1 MEGPNMEEAGSS
13 FPQRMASAR
22 KRVSVACQTDAP
34 YGSVSPSS
42 LGQPNRTAS
51 SGLLAV
57 NSASTPAT
65 SSRAT
70 TTSPATE
77 EQTLR
82 VTIQHFSKMV
92 DTLCSPCKRING
104 VPWRI
109 MVMPKQHMVQK
120 KNQKCMGFFLQ
131 CCPDNTYSD
140 AWTCQS
146 VAEMRLIAQKP
157 GVQNFVRKTTHVY
170 SAKENDWGYSCF
182 MTWADVLDESQGYI
196 KDDRVTLEITVKA
209 EAPKNMMSREDFRR
223 SIDQWYNLAEMQLAR
238 GQVDLSIEA
247 NAQALKFCKDKDKQS
262 QEKLEAQRER
272 LVNHKLVESIHRIEK
287 VKDVPKGTGDALRP
301 TSLRQALTG
310 AQKSATTSKAT
321 KVIKKER
328 RSIVQQGK
336 KSGSTPA
343 VKNSDRK
350 SGEGED
356 DNSNSLSSEEA
367 KQRTDKTEKT
377 EVKQNV
383 ETRKQRSRSL
393 SDSDTMKIFS
403 KKDMLTDQA
412 LLDDEDGAGDGNTVS
427 PGLDEGK
434 RSTEIVKIDDDDVN
448 AVKSRNSL
456 DTNTGNTEDK
466 TRGESGD
473 LAHSEDDSSDYG
485 ENGIREMCG
494 CGLHHHRDACRH
506 SSISSLEP
514 EDEDLENEN
523 YEENITEHTAVE
535 MCENGCQTEDSGDIE
550 TPQLTTLAAAA
561 TPTPETTPSLVTTS
575 PPVQTATRERRHAGS
590 GIAKDSSLFRDNVA
604 KMAESTEEVLQKI
617 MQTREQQPQVEKI
630 SEADQQRLLQFCI
643 KNFGIDNFDMIPP
656 ELAGSD
662 ETMRCFTATLNAIMQ
677 KRLEIISDDHGTCC
691 LASGLCTVHSNR
703 IYKAAESF
711 VKVVEQMFESEIL
724 TATFAKMSFMSN
736 VSSEEVPKK
745 ISKSAAVTNG
755 GKSTARK
762 TTAAHKKLPQPQTTQ
777 QQQRPVSPPS
787 EPPSEFAVSLSEADD
802 EESIDDFE
810 ELHSACLSGED
821 VEQQMRELLNEI
833 SHCRVHDLIL
843 DKIESMEK
851 EPNNSSIGLRALLV
865 QLFNY
870 SQTLSVTGDRMETMV
885 AQAREVQQII
895 QGPDALRAAEQMKRN
910 EEKLTETEAAL
921 KQARADLAKE
931 LEHKKKAEQ
940 LRMAES
946 SKLKEETAKT
956 EQLTAQLKE
965 ARNNLKKMEKK
976 TKQDETRIGTLE
988 AEKFDLEDKVKSLKK
1003 ELDQIKKKAAEDRS
1017 KAKKEKERDAEQVRR
1032 LESEALEREAERDRE
1047 RQQHEEFRR
1056 DAKNRE
1062 QKWEK
1067 ERKQHMSQIA
1077 ALIER
1082 ARSAEVAQVG
1092 MMLSAGVNV
1101 LEKTRDEA
1109 ALNLAEAED
1118 NLKRARTHSDME
1130 TMRRS
1135 VAEWKCAHDDC
1146 VSAISQARSEFEAAC
1161 DAIRKGQRTLAQL
1174 TDLKIPSAP
1183 ALPKVVRLPPVQV
1196 VQPST
1201 PACPATTTSVSSVI
1215 QPPPAGVIGQPRT
1228 PQNNRYSSH
1237 VSPRDS
1243 TSASSSSAHV
1253 PQSPSSSSR
1262 SVSGNL
1268 PTAPPPTA
1276 QLFERSPMKQPL
1288 PIGVRPG
1295 PVPTPASLPMDDSA
1309 VPSAATPAASP
1320 WSWSTPL
1327 GNLADIRPL
1336 RPASEQAHP
1345 LLQQQTHHEMW
1356 RNGTTTDSSQVR
1368 APPGYNLGWGGV
1380 NGSSISSPSQ
1390 SLNQNSSFWRGAAG
1404 GGGVPPGQQ
1413 QYKYSAADKYPM
1425 HVPSFWDSYSILVKE
1440 LAKEFSNNKKKE
1452 CLRLRSKWPK
1462 LGASGRSEMRPH
1474 ARCTLRDD
1482 GWNRGATIA
1491 SAKELAFDRLHFL

>member
-1 MEGPNMEEAGSS
+1 
-13 FPQRMASAR
+13 
-22 KRVSVACQTDAP
+22 
-34 YGSVSPSS
+34 
-42 LGQPNRTAS
+42 
-51 SGLLAV
+51 
-57 NSASTPAT
+57 
-65 SSRAT
+65 
-70 TTSPATE
+70 
-77 EQTLR
+77 
-82 VTIQHFSKMV
+82 
-92 DTLCSPCKRING
+92 
-104 VPWRI
+104 
-109 MVMPKQHMVQK
+109 
-120 KNQKCMGFFLQ
+120 
-131 CCPDNTYSD
+131 
-140 AWTCQS
+140 
-146 VAEMRLIAQKP
+146 
-157 GVQNFVRKTTHVY
+157 
-170 SAKENDWGYSCF
+170 
-182 MTWADVLDESQGYI
+182 
-196 KDDRVTLEITVKA
+196 
-209 EAPKNMMSREDFRR
+209 
-223 SIDQWYNLAEMQLAR
+223 
-238 GQVDLSIEA
+238 
-247 NAQALKFCKDKDKQS
+247 
-262 QEKLEAQRER
+262 
-272 LVNHKLVESIHRIEK
+272 
-287 VKDVPKGTGDALRP
+287 
-301 TSLRQALTG
+301 
-310 AQKSATTSKAT
+310 
-321 KVIKKER
+321 
-328 RSIVQQGK
+328 
-336 KSGSTPA
+336 
-343 VKNSDRK
+343 
-350 SGEGED
+350 
-356 DNSNSLSSEEA
+356 
-367 KQRTDKTEKT
+367 
-377 EVKQNV
+377 
-383 ETRKQRSRSL
+383 
-393 SDSDTMKIFS
+393 
-403 KKDMLTDQA
+403 
-412 LLDDEDGAGDGNTVS
+412 
-427 PGLDEGK
+427 
-434 RSTEIVKIDDDDVN
+434 
-448 AVKSRNSL
+448 
-456 DTNTGNTEDK
+456 
-466 TRGESGD
+466 
-473 LAHSEDDSSDYG
+473 
-485 ENGIREMCG
+485 
-494 CGLHHHRDACRH
+494 
-506 SSISSLEP
+506 
-514 EDEDLENEN
+514 
-523 YEENITEHTAVE
+523 
-535 MCENGCQTEDSGDIE
+535 
-550 TPQLTTLAAAA
+550 
-561 TPTPETTPSLVTTS
+561 
-575 PPVQTATRERRHAGS
+575 
-590 GIAKDSSLFRDNVA
+590 
-604 KMAESTEEVLQKI
+604 
-617 MQTREQQPQVEKI
+617 
-630 SEADQQRLLQFCI
+630 
-643 KNFGIDNFDMIPP
+643 MIPP

-724 TATFAKMSFMSN
+724 TATFAKMSFMSS

-745 ISKSAAVTNG
+745 ISKTSAVTNG
-755 GKSTARK
+755 GKSAARK
-762 TTAAHKKLPQPQTTQ
+762 TTAAHKKPPQTQAT
-777 QQQRPVSPPS
+777 QQQRPISPPS

-895 QGPDALRAAEQMKRN
+895 QGPDAMRAAEQMKRN

-940 LRMAES
+940 LRVAES

-1003 ELDQIKKKAAEDRS
+1003 ELDLVKKKAVEDRS
-1017 KAKKEKERDAEQVRR
+1017 KAKKEKERDADQVRR

-1047 RQQHEEFRR
+1047 RQQYEDLRR
-1056 DAKNRE
+1056 DVKNRE

-1067 ERKQHMSQIA
+1067 ERKQHMAQMA
-1077 ALIER
+1077 ALLER
-1082 ARSAEVAQVG
+1082 ARTAEVAQVG
-1092 MMLSAGVNV
+1092 MMLTAGVTA

-1109 ALNLAEAED
+1109 ALNLTEAED

-1146 VSAISQARSEFEAAC
+1146 VSAISQARSDFEAAC

-1183 ALPKVVRLPPVQV
+1183 VLPKVVRLPPVQV

-1201 PACPATTTSVSSVI
+1201 PACPTATTSVSSVI

-1237 VSPRDS
+1237 VSPRDN
-1243 TSASSSSAHV
+1243 APGSSSNTHV

-1268 PTAPPPTA
+1268 STAPPPTA

-1295 PVPTPASLPMDDSA
+1295 PVPTPATLPMDDTA
-1309 VPSAATPAASP
+1309 VPSAAAPAASP

-1336 RPASEQAHP
+1336 RPASEHAHP
-1345 LLQQQTHHEMW
+1345 LLQQTTHHEMW
-1356 RNGTTTDSSQVR
+1356 RNGASSDSSQVR
-1368 APPGYNLGWGGV
+1368 APPGYSLGWGGV

-1390 SLNQNSSFWRGAAG
+1390 GLNQNSSFWRGATGNAA
-1404 GGGVPPGQQ
+1404 VPPGQQ

-1425 HVPSFWDSYSILVKE
+1425 QYFDS
-1440 LAKEFSNNKKKE
+1440 
-1452 CLRLRSKWPK
+1452 
-1462 LGASGRSEMRPH
+1462 
-1474 ARCTLRDD
+1474 
-1482 GWNRGATIA
+1482 
-1491 SAKELAFDRLHFL
+1491 

>member
-1 MEGPNMEEAGSS
+1 MEEAGSS
-13 FPQRMASAR
+13 FPQRVTTVK
-22 KRVSVACQTDAP
+22 KRVSVACQTEAP
-34 YGSVSPSS
+34 YGTGSHAS
-42 LGQPNRTAS
+42 LDQPNRTVS
-51 SGLLAV
+51 SGILAA
-57 NSASTPAT
+57 NPATTPAT

-70 TTSPATE
+70 TASPATE

-272 LVNHKLVESIHRIEK
+272 LVNHKLVEI
-287 VKDVPKGTGDALRP
+287 KDVPKGTGDALRP

-328 RSIVQQGK
+328 RAIVPQGK
-336 KSGSTPA
+336 KNGSLA
-343 VKNSDRK
+343 LKGSERK

-356 DNSNSLSSEEA
+356 DNSNSLSSEES
-367 KQRTDKTEKT
+367 KQKVERGEKSET
-377 EVKQNV
+377 KQNV
-383 ETRKQRSRSL
+383 EARKQRSRSL
-393 SDSDTMKIFS
+393 SDSDTMKTFS
-403 KKDMLTDQA
+403 RKEMLTDQA
-412 LLDDEDGAGDGNTVS
+412 LLDEEDTGDDHTTS
-427 PGLDEGK
+427 PGSEDNKTIAEQ
-434 RSTEIVKIDDDDVN
+434 VKENEDKEVE
-448 AVKSRNSL
+448 AAKSRNSL
-456 DTNTGNTEDK
+456 EPQNGVIDEKLGS
-466 TRGESGD
+466 RGDCGD

-494 CGLHHHRDACRH
+494 CGLHHHRDVCH

-514 EDEDLENEN
+514 DDEELDNEN
-523 YEENITEHTAVE
+523 YEDHIGEHVEVE
-535 MCENGCQTEDSGDIE
+535 MCENGCQTEDSGDME
-550 TPQLTTLAAAA
+550 SPQLNALTA
-561 TPTPETTPSLVTTS
+561 TVTPVTDSAPSLVTASS
-575 PPVQTATRERRHAGS
+575 PIQAATRERRHAAS
-590 GIAKDSSLFRDNVA
+590 GINKDSLFRDNVA

-643 KNFGIDNFDMIPP
+643 KNFGIDNFCQDMIPP

-745 ISKSAAVTNG
+745 IPKTSTVSNG
-755 GKSTARK
+755 GKSARK
-762 TTAAHKKLPQPQTTQ
+762 TVAAQRRLPHPQAAQ

-787 EPPSEFAVSLSEADD
+787 EPPSEFAVSLSEAED

-910 EEKLTETEAAL
+910 EEKLAETEAAW
-921 KQARADLAKE
+921 KQARADLMKE

-956 EQLTAQLKE
+956 EQLTVQLKE
-965 ARNNLKKMEKK
+965 ARSNLKKMEKK
-976 TKQDETRIGTLE
+976 AKQDETRIGSLE

-1003 ELDQIKKKAAEDRS
+1003 ELDQVKKKAAEDRS

-1032 LESEALEREAERDRE
+1032 LESEALEREGERDRE

-1056 DAKNRE
+1056 DVKNRE

-1067 ERKQHMSQIA
+1067 ERKQHISQIT
-1077 ALIER
+1077 ALLER

-1092 MMLSAGVNV
+1092 MMLAAGVSV

-1146 VSAISQARSEFEAAC
+1146 VSTISQTRIEFEAAC
-1161 DAIRKGQRTLAQL
+1161 DSIRKGQRTLAQL
-1174 TDLKIPSAP
+1174 TDLKVPSP
-1183 ALPKVVRLPPVQV
+1183 PVLPKVVRLPPVQV

-1201 PACPATTTSVSSVI
+1201 PACTTIPTSVSAVI

-1228 PQNNRYSSH
+1228 PQSNRYSSH

-1243 TSASSSSAHV
+1243 TPTTSNSHT
-1253 PQSPSSSSR
+1253 PQTPSSSR
-1262 SVSGNL
+1262 SVAGSL
-1268 PTAPPPTA
+1268 SSAPPPTT
-1276 QLFERSPMKQPL
+1276 QLFERSPIKQPL

-1295 PVPTPASLPMDDSA
+1295 PGLAPTTLPLDESA
-1309 VPSAATPAASP
+1309 VPSAAAPAASP

-1327 GNLADIRPL
+1327 GSLADIRPL

-1345 LLQQQTHHEMW
+1345 LLQQQSHHEIW

-1380 NGSSISSPSQ
+1380 NGNSIASPSSQ
-1390 SLNQNSSFWRGAAG
+1390 GSNQNSSFHSWRGSNGSTA
-1404 GGGVPPGQQ
+1404 VPPGQPQ
-1413 QYKYSAADKYPM
+1413 FKYSPADKYSM
-1425 HVPSFWDSYSILVKE
+1425 QYYDS
-1440 LAKEFSNNKKKE
+1440 
-1452 CLRLRSKWPK
+1452 
-1462 LGASGRSEMRPH
+1462 
-1474 ARCTLRDD
+1474 
-1482 GWNRGATIA
+1482 
-1491 SAKELAFDRLHFL
+1491 

>member
-1 MEGPNMEEAGSS
+1 
-13 FPQRMASAR
+13 
-22 KRVSVACQTDAP
+22 
-34 YGSVSPSS
+34 
-42 LGQPNRTAS
+42 
-51 SGLLAV
+51 
-57 NSASTPAT
+57 
-65 SSRAT
+65 
-70 TTSPATE
+70 
-77 EQTLR
+77 
-82 VTIQHFSKMV
+82 
-92 DTLCSPCKRING
+92 
-104 VPWRI
+104 
-109 MVMPKQHMVQK
+109 
-120 KNQKCMGFFLQ
+120 
-131 CCPDNTYSD
+131 
-140 AWTCQS
+140 
-146 VAEMRLIAQKP
+146 
-157 GVQNFVRKTTHVY
+157 
-170 SAKENDWGYSCF
+170 
-182 MTWADVLDESQGYI
+182 
-196 KDDRVTLEITVKA
+196 
-209 EAPKNMMSREDFRR
+209 
-223 SIDQWYNLAEMQLAR
+223 
-238 GQVDLSIEA
+238 
-247 NAQALKFCKDKDKQS
+247 
-262 QEKLEAQRER
+262 
-272 LVNHKLVESIHRIEK
+272 
-287 VKDVPKGTGDALRP
+287 
-301 TSLRQALTG
+301 
-310 AQKSATTSKAT
+310 
-321 KVIKKER
+321 
-328 RSIVQQGK
+328 
-336 KSGSTPA
+336 
-343 VKNSDRK
+343 
-350 SGEGED
+350 
-356 DNSNSLSSEEA
+356 
-367 KQRTDKTEKT
+367 
-377 EVKQNV
+377 
-383 ETRKQRSRSL
+383 
-393 SDSDTMKIFS
+393 
-403 KKDMLTDQA
+403 
-412 LLDDEDGAGDGNTVS
+412 
-427 PGLDEGK
+427 
-434 RSTEIVKIDDDDVN
+434 
-448 AVKSRNSL
+448 
-456 DTNTGNTEDK
+456 
-466 TRGESGD
+466 
-473 LAHSEDDSSDYG
+473 
-485 ENGIREMCG
+485 
-494 CGLHHHRDACRH
+494 
-506 SSISSLEP
+506 
-514 EDEDLENEN
+514 
-523 YEENITEHTAVE
+523 
-535 MCENGCQTEDSGDIE
+535 
-550 TPQLTTLAAAA
+550 
-561 TPTPETTPSLVTTS
+561 
-575 PPVQTATRERRHAGS
+575 
-590 GIAKDSSLFRDNVA
+590 
-604 KMAESTEEVLQKI
+604 
-617 MQTREQQPQVEKI
+617 
-630 SEADQQRLLQFCI
+630 
-643 KNFGIDNFDMIPP
+643 MIPP

-724 TATFAKMSFMSN
+724 TATFAKMSFMSS

-745 ISKSAAVTNG
+745 ISKTSAVTNG
-755 GKSTARK
+755 GKSAARK
-762 TTAAHKKLPQPQTTQ
+762 TTATHKKLPQSQAT
-777 QQQRPVSPPS
+777 QQQRPISPPS

-895 QGPDALRAAEQMKRN
+895 QGPDAMRAAEQMKRN

-940 LRMAES
+940 LRVAES

-965 ARNNLKKMEKK
+965 ARSNLKKMEKK

-1003 ELDQIKKKAAEDRS
+1003 ELDLVKKKAAEDRS

-1047 RQQHEEFRR
+1047 RQQYEEFRR
-1056 DAKNRE
+1056 DVKNRE

-1067 ERKQHMSQIA
+1067 ERKQHMAQIA
-1077 ALIER
+1077 ALLER

-1092 MMLSAGVNV
+1092 MMLTTGVTA

-1109 ALNLAEAED
+1109 ALNLTEAED

-1146 VSAISQARSEFEAAC
+1146 VSAISQARSDFEAAC

-1174 TDLKIPSAP
+1174 TDLKIPSTP
-1183 ALPKVVRLPPVQV
+1183 LLPKVVRLPPVQV

-1201 PACPATTTSVSSVI
+1201 PACPTAATSVSSVI

-1237 VSPRDS
+1237 VSPRDN
-1243 TSASSSSAHV
+1243 APGSSSNTHV

-1268 PTAPPPTA
+1268 STAPPPTA

-1295 PVPTPASLPMDDSA
+1295 PVPTPATLPMDDTA
-1309 VPSAATPAASP
+1309 VPSAAAPAASP

-1336 RPASEQAHP
+1336 RPASEHAHP
-1345 LLQQQTHHEMW
+1345 LLQQSTHHEMW
-1356 RNGTTTDSSQVR
+1356 RNGASSDASQVR
-1368 APPGYNLGWGGV
+1368 APPGYSLGWGGV

-1390 SLNQNSSFWRGAAG
+1390 GLNQNSSFWRGATGNAA
-1404 GGGVPPGQQ
+1404 VPPGQQ

-1425 HVPSFWDSYSILVKE
+1425 QYFDS
-1440 LAKEFSNNKKKE
+1440 
-1452 CLRLRSKWPK
+1452 
-1462 LGASGRSEMRPH
+1462 
-1474 ARCTLRDD
+1474 
-1482 GWNRGATIA
+1482 
-1491 SAKELAFDRLHFL
+1491 

>member
-1 MEGPNMEEAGSS
+1 MEEAGSS
-13 FPQRMASAR
+13 FPQRATSAK

-34 YGSVSPSS
+34 YGAVSHSS
-42 LGQPNRTAS
+42 LPQPNRTAS

-57 NSASTPAT
+57 NPATTPAT

-146 VAEMRLIAQKP
+146 VAEMRLIAQKQ

-262 QEKLEAQRER
+262 QEKLEAQRDR

-287 VKDVPKGTGDALRP
+287 VKDVPKGPGDALRP

-328 RSIVQQGK
+328 RGVVQQGK
-336 KSGSTPA
+336 KSNTLA
-343 VKNSDRK
+343 LKNSERK
-350 SGEGED
+350 SEGDD
-356 DNSNSLSSEEA
+356 DNSNSLSSEES
-367 KQRTDKTEKT
+367 KQKSERTEKT
-377 EVKQNV
+377 DVKQNG
-383 ETRKQRSRSL
+383 EARKQRSRSL
-393 SDSDTMKIFS
+393 SDSDTMKAFS
-403 KKDMLTDQA
+403 TREMLTDQA
-412 LLDDEDGAGDGNTVS
+412 LLDEEETGNSHWPSPGSDESKPVSGEEKTPNEEEAGDATRTRS
-427 PGLDEGK
+427 PLD
-434 RSTEIVKIDDDDVN
+434 SN
-448 AVKSRNSL
+448 AVTP
-456 DTNTGNTEDK
+456 DTK
-466 TRGESGD
+466 QPKGECGD

-485 ENGIREMCG
+485 ENGIREMCS

-506 SSISSLEP
+506 SSISSLEA
-514 EDEDLENEN
+514 EDEELENDN
-523 YEENITEHTAVE
+523 YEENIGEHTEVE
-535 MCENGCQTEDSGDIE
+535 MCENGCQTEDSGDID
-550 TPQLTTLAAAA
+550 TQQISAMAPAAV
-561 TPTPETTPSLVTTS
+561 PETTPTLLTTP
-575 PPVQTATRERRHAGS
+575 PPVQSVTRERRHAGS
-590 GIAKDSSLFRDNVA
+590 GITKDSLFRDNVA

-643 KNFGIDNFDMIPP
+643 KNFGIDNFCQDMIPP

-724 TATFAKMSFMSN
+724 TATFAKMSFMGN
-736 VSSEEVPKK
+736 VTSEEVPKR
-745 ISKSAAVTNG
+745 ISKAATVTNG
-755 GKSTARK
+755 GKSARK
-762 TTAAHKKLPQPQTTQ
+762 TVAAQRRLPQSQVNQ
-777 QQQRPVSPPS
+777 QQQQQQQQQQHQQRPVSPPS

-802 EESIDDFE
+802 EESMDDFE
-810 ELHSACLSGED
+810 ELHSASLSGED

-910 EEKLTETEAAL
+910 EEKLAETEAAC
-921 KQARADLAKE
+921 KQARTDLAKE
-931 LEHKKKAEQ
+931 VEHRKKAEQ
-940 LRMAES
+940 LRMAEAA
-946 SKLKEETAKT
+946 KLKEETSKT

-965 ARNNLKKMEKK
+965 ARSNLKKMEKK
-976 TKQDETRIGTLE
+976 AKQDETRIGTLE
-988 AEKFDLEDKVKSLKK
+988 ADKLELEDKVRALKK
-1003 ELDQIKKKAAEDRS
+1003 ELDQVKKKAADDRS
-1017 KAKKEKERDAEQVRR
+1017 KAKKDKERDAEQVRR

-1047 RQQHEEFRR
+1047 RQQHEELRR
-1056 DAKNRE
+1056 EMKNRE

-1067 ERKQHMSQIA
+1067 ERKQQLSQIA
-1077 ALIER
+1077 SLIER
-1082 ARSAEVAQVG
+1082 SRAAEVAQVG
-1092 MMLSAGVNV
+1092 MMLTAGVSV

-1135 VAEWKCAHDDC
+1135 VAEWKCVHEDC
-1146 VSAISQARSEFEAAC
+1146 VSAISQARTEFEAAC
-1161 DAIRKGQRTLAQL
+1161 DAIRKGQRSLAQL
-1174 TDLKIPSAP
+1174 TDLKVPTAP
-1183 ALPKVVRLPPVQV
+1183 TLPKVVRLPPVQV

-1201 PACPATTTSVSSVI
+1201 PACTTTTTSVSAAI
-1215 QPPPAGVIGQPRT
+1215 PPPPAGVIGQPRT

-1237 VSPRDS
+1237 VSPRDNPPAS
-1243 TSASSSSAHV
+1243 TSNSHV
-1253 PQSPSSSSR
+1253 PQSPSTSSR
-1262 SVSGNL
+1262 SVSGSL
-1268 PTAPPPTA
+1268 SSAPPPTA

-1295 PVPTPASLPMDDSA
+1295 PVPTPATIPMDDSA
-1309 VPSAATPAASP
+1309 VPSAPAASP

-1345 LLQQQTHHEMW
+1345 LLQQTSHHELW
-1356 RNGTTTDSSQVR
+1356 RNGNPSDSSQVR

-1380 NGSSISSPSQ
+1380 NGSSMGAPSPSQ
-1390 SLNQNSSFWRGAAG
+1390 QGLIQNNSFHNWRGAAG
-1404 GGGVPPGQQ
+1404 NTAVPPGQP
-1413 QYKYSAADKYPM
+1413 QYKYSPADNKYPM
-1425 HVPSFWDSYSILVKE
+1425 QYFDS
-1440 LAKEFSNNKKKE
+1440 
-1452 CLRLRSKWPK
+1452 
-1462 LGASGRSEMRPH
+1462 
-1474 ARCTLRDD
+1474 
-1482 GWNRGATIA
+1482 
-1491 SAKELAFDRLHFL
+1491 

>member
-1 MEGPNMEEAGSS
+1 
-13 FPQRMASAR
+13 
-22 KRVSVACQTDAP
+22 
-34 YGSVSPSS
+34 
-42 LGQPNRTAS
+42 
-51 SGLLAV
+51 
-57 NSASTPAT
+57 
-65 SSRAT
+65 
-70 TTSPATE
+70 
-77 EQTLR
+77 
-82 VTIQHFSKMV
+82 
-92 DTLCSPCKRING
+92 
-104 VPWRI
+104 
-109 MVMPKQHMVQK
+109 MPKQHMVQK

-146 VAEMRLIAQKP
+146 VAEMRLIAQKA

-196 KDDRVTLEITVKA
+196 KEDRVTLEITVKA

-262 QEKLEAQRER
+262 QEKLEAQRDR

-287 VKDVPKGTGDALRP
+287 VKDVPKGPGDALRP

-310 AQKSATTSKAT
+310 AQKSATTSKTA

-328 RSIVQQGK
+328 RGTVQLAK
-336 KSGSTPA
+336 RTNPLPL
-343 VKNSDRK
+343 KNSERK
-350 SGEGED
+350 SGEGDD
-356 DNSNSLSSEEA
+356 DNSNSLSSEES
-367 KQRTDKTEKT
+367 KQRSDKIEKT
-377 EVKQNV
+377 DVKQNV

-393 SDSDTMKIFS
+393 SDSDTMKVFS
-403 KKDMLTDQA
+403 GKEMLTDQA
-412 LLDDEDGAGDGNTVS
+412 LLDDEETGEGHPTS
-427 PGLDEGK
+427 PGSEENK
-434 RSTEIVKIDDDDVN
+434 
-448 AVKSRNSL
+448 AVSGEDKGNGEDTCKTLNSL
-456 DTNTGNTEDK
+456 DTNTETTADDK
-466 TRGESGD
+466 LARGDCGD
-473 LAHSEDDSSDYG
+473 LVHSEDDSSDYG

-506 SSISSLEP
+506 SSISSLEA
-514 EDEDLENEN
+514 EDEELDNEN
-523 YEENITEHTAVE
+523 YEENVTEHAEVE

-550 TPQLTTLAAAA
+550 PQQQLATIAPA
-561 TPTPETTPSLVTTS
+561 PVPETMPSLITT
-575 PPVQTATRERRHAGS
+575 PPTVQSAARERRHAGS
-590 GIAKDSSLFRDNVA
+590 GITKDSLFRDNVA

-643 KNFGIDNFDMIPP
+643 KNFGIDNFCQDMIPP

-736 VSSEEVPKK
+736 VSSDEVPKR
-745 ISKSAAVTNG
+745 ISKAASVTNG
-755 GKSTARK
+755 GKSARK
-762 TTAAHKKLPQPQTTQ
+762 TVAAQRRLPQSNQQQTQ
-777 QQQRPVSPPS
+777 QQTQARPVSPPS

-802 EESIDDFE
+802 EESMDDFE
-810 ELHSACLSGED
+810 DLHSASLSGED

-910 EEKLTETEAAL
+910 EEKLAETEAAC
-921 KQARADLAKE
+921 KQARADLLKE
-931 LEHKKKAEQ
+931 VEHRKKAEQ
-940 LRMAES
+940 LRVAES

-956 EQLTAQLKE
+956 EQLTGQLKE
-965 ARNNLKKMEKK
+965 ARSNLKKMEKK
-976 TKQDETRIGTLE
+976 AKQDEARIGTLE
-988 AEKFDLEDKVKSLKK
+988 AEKLELEDRVKSLKK
-1003 ELDQIKKKAAEDRS
+1003 ELDQIKKKAADDRS

-1056 DAKNRE
+1056 EIKNRE

-1067 ERKQHMSQIA
+1067 EKKQHMSQIA
-1077 ALIER
+1077 SLIER
-1082 ARSAEVAQVG
+1082 SRSAEVAQVA
-1092 MMLSAGVNV
+1092 MMLTAGVST

-1135 VAEWKCAHDDC
+1135 VAEWKCVHEDC
-1146 VSAISQARSEFEAAC
+1146 VSAISQAKSEFEAAC

-1174 TDLKIPSAP
+1174 TDLKVPTAP
-1183 ALPKVVRLPPVQV
+1183 TLPKVVRLPPVQV

-1201 PACPATTTSVSSVI
+1201 PACTSTTTSVSSVI

-1228 PQNNRYSSH
+1228 PQSTRYNNSH
-1237 VSPRDS
+1237 VSPRENQPA
-1243 TSASSSSAHV
+1243 TSSNQHV
-1253 PQSPSSSSR
+1253 PQSPSSSR
-1262 SVSGNL
+1262 SSAGGL
-1268 PTAPPPTA
+1268 SSAPPPTA

-1309 VPSAATPAASP
+1309 VPSAAPAASP

-1345 LLQQQTHHEMW
+1345 LLQQSSHHELW
-1356 RNGTTTDSSQVR
+1356 RNGAATDSSQVR

-1380 NGSSISSPSQ
+1380 NGSTMASASQ
-1390 SLNQNSSFWRGAAG
+1390 QALNQNSSFHGWRGATGNTA
-1404 GGGVPPGQQ
+1404 VPPSHP
-1413 QYKYSAADKYPM
+1413 QYKYPPADNKYPM
-1425 HVPSFWDSYSILVKE
+1425 QYFDS
-1440 LAKEFSNNKKKE
+1440 
-1452 CLRLRSKWPK
+1452 
-1462 LGASGRSEMRPH
+1462 
-1474 ARCTLRDD
+1474 
-1482 GWNRGATIA
+1482 
-1491 SAKELAFDRLHFL
+1491 